1 MDKEALDLDGAMKY
15 FNLSVYG
22 DLLAR
27 EDKETIA
34 MDAILLGKSRALEIR
49 KEAGPC
55 SARQLIQALGI
66 AVREEHGRRGWDRDF
81 VKFGEYL
88 ARTKEIRLNMEAI
101 GVVGRTMGTEL
112 VREIVLSHELYHH
125 FECTRWGFTSERF
138 VRELK
143 IFSCIPVKRKILP
156 AAEIAAGEFT
166 REFLSLDYR
175 PGIIEECYFEE
186 AGHL

>member
-66 AVREEHGRRGWDRDF
+66 AVREEHGRRGWVFCKIRRVFGQDKRDPAKYGSHRGRGKDNGDGTGEGDR
-81 VKFGEYL
+81 VKP
-88 ARTKEIRLNMEAI
+88 RT
-101 GVVGRTMGTEL
+101 
-112 VREIVLSHELYHH
+112 LSS
-125 FECTRWGFTSERF
+125 F
-138 VRELK
+138 
-143 IFSCIPVKRKILP
+143 
-156 AAEIAAGEFT
+156 
-166 REFLSLDYR
+166 
-175 PGIIEECYFEE
+175 
-186 AGHL
+186 